1 MKLDKKQGYGLISG
15 SHHGATFEQDGHL
28 FDANGDEIVVA
39 DVPDEPVGAEQ
50 GTVPAAAAP
59 ATKAKAQTK
68 TAAAP
73 APAKSH
79 KKKVAE
85 PVVAET
91 PAVQAS
97 PVDSQ
102 LAAQGL

>member
-59 ATKAKAQTK
+59 A
-68 TAAAP
+68 
-73 APAKSH
+73 PAKSH